1 MPTVVVLAL
10 QEQSNMKEILQQKI
24 DEITKQIVYWR
35 EQVFV
40 TNPNDMEQLN
50 TTITSL
56 EYVLYNYQ
64 KMLKKYE

>member
-1 MPTVVVLAL
+1 M
-10 QEQSNMKEILQQKI
+10 NKEILQQKI
-24 DEITKQIVYWR
+24 EEITKQISYWK

-50 TTITSL
+50 TTLISL
-56 EYVLYNYQ
+56 EYVLYNYK